1 VLVSALAGSSDES
14 ERELL
19 LAFRAALDASL
30 GRPGQALASG
40 SRLLFPAPRDDQVA
54 LIAAFAV
61 VAGAAVVGDPHL
73 LCRAAAIG
81 DEAG

>member
-1 VLVSALAGSSDES
+1 
-14 ERELL
+14 
-19 LAFRAALDASL
+19 
-30 GRPGQALASG
+30 
-40 SRLLFPAPRDDQVA
+40 LFPAPRDDQVA